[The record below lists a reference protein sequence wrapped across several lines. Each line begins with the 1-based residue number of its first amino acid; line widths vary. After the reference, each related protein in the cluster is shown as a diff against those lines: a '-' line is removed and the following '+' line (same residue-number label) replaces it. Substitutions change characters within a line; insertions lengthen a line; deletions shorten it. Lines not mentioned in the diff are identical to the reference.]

1 MKKFMQEFK
10 AFALRGNVMD
20 MAIGV
25 IIGGAFSAIVGAL
38 TENIILPIIGSF
50 GGTEIGLVTE
60 LANGQ
65 VINWGAVIT
74 AILNFIIIAF
84 ILFCMLKAVNK
95 AVNAAKKPVEEKPAE
110 PKKSDELKALEE
122 IVTLLK
128 DKK

>member
-1 MKKFMQEFK
+1 MKKFMEEFK

-25 IIGGAFSAIVGAL
+25 IIGGAFSAIVSAM

-50 GGTEIGLVTE
+50 GGTEVGLVTE

-95 AVNAAKKPVEEKPAE
+95 AINAAKKPVEEKPAA
-110 PKKSDELKALEE
+110 PVKSDELKALEE
-122 IVTLLK
+122 IIALLK
-128 DKK
+128 DKQ

>member
-25 IIGGAFSAIVGAL
+25 IIGGAFSAIVGSL

-50 GGTEIGLVTE
+50 GGTEIGLVTP

-122 IVTLLK
+122 IIALLK

>member
-1 MKKFMQEFK
+1 MKKFMEEFK
-10 AFALRGNVMD
+10 TFALRGNVMD

-25 IIGGAFSAIVGAL
+25 IIGGAFSAIVSSL
-38 TENIILPIIGSF
+38 TENIIQPILGSF
-50 GGTEIGLVTE
+50 GGTEVGLVTP

-74 AILNFIIIAF
+74 AIINFIIIAF

-95 AVNAAKKPVEEKPAE
+95 AVNAAKKPVEEKPAA
-110 PKKSDELKALEE
+110 PVKSDELKALEE